1 MGKTSEPFALRRWL
15 LSVAFLILLFTCAG
29 GVISLPL
36 ASTLPAQAAG
46 ESDPVYVHP
55 SLIADCKAVVPGK
68 KFKLGVELK
77 QEPGWHTYYRESG
90 EAGMPTKINWIL
102 PEGFRAGDLLWEM
115 PHKLVDSGITTYG
128 YNDRTLIAAEIDVPA
143 TAKPGE
149 KLSFKA
155 KVKWLSCKDACIPGA
170 AELELSLPVVAD
182 PAAASPDNVEKF
194 KNANFNGPISAIR
207 ADGGVPDGAL
217 KKSAG
222 TEVLNT
228 SFQLTGNQEPQAG
241 LMTYLGFAFI
251 GGFILNFMPCV
262 LPVISIKV
270 FSLVQQAGEDPKRV
284 FQHGVTFAAGIIAS
298 FVALGGLVIAIQN
311 AGQKIGWG
319 FQFQY
324 PVFVLGMA
332 SIVTVFALS
341 MFGVFYINVT
351 AGQQSIDKLASAEGL
366 SGTFFKGVLAT
377 VLSTPCTAP
386 FLGTALGFAFVQPW
400 WQILTIFAVIALGM
414 SSPYLVL
421 AVRPNWMEFL
431 PKPGAW
437 MEKFKESLG
446 FLLLATTV
454 WLLSCLAGLVDPD
467 AVVSALGFMLCL
479 GLAAWVVGGF
489 IDLTSTGQRKLVV
502 WFVALVVVATG
513 YWGLLRPFP
522 ELLGTKATKGQ
533 KRKVE
538 GIDWQNFTLAELDK
552 NLKANKTVFIDFT
565 AQWCLTCKA
574 NEATIINTPEVI
586 ERFKALNIV
595 PLKADWTAQDA
606 EISELL
612 RKFGRSGV
620 PVYVVFPAG
629 HPNEPVVLPEVISKQ
644 IVIDALNKAGA
655 SK

>member
-1 MGKTSEPFALRRWL
+1 MRKTGESFAVRQWL
-15 LSVAFLILLFTCAG
+15 LSLAFLVLSFSYAG
-29 GVISLPL
+29 AVISLPL
-36 ASTLPAQAAG
+36 ASALPAQAAG
-46 ESDPVYVHP
+46 ESDPEYVHP
-55 SLIADCKAVVPGK
+55 SLIADCKALVPGK

-77 QEPGWHTYYRESG
+77 QEPGWHTYYKESG
-90 EAGMPTKINWIL
+90 EAGMPTRIEWHL
-102 PEGFRAGDLLWEM
+102 PEGFKAGDLLWEM

-143 TAKPGE
+143 SAKPGD
-149 KLSFKA
+149 KLTFKA
-155 KVKWLSCKDACIPGA
+155 HVKWLSCKDACVPGA
-170 AELELSLPVVAD
+170 GDLELSLPVVAD
-182 PAAASPDNVEKF
+182 PAAATPDNVDKF
-194 KNANFNGPISAIR
+194 QKANFSGPISAIK
-207 ADGGVPDGAL
+207 ADGGVPDGSP
-217 KKSAG
+217 KKSDGSEILKA
-222 TEVLNT
+222 
-228 SFQLTGNQEPQAG
+228 SFQLTGNEQPQEG

-284 FQHGVTFAAGIIAS
+284 FQHGLTFAGGIIAS
-298 FVALGGLVIAIQN
+298 FLFLGGLVIAIQN

-324 PVFVLGMA
+324 PVFVVGMA

-341 MFGVFYINVT
+341 MFGVFYINLT
-351 AGQQSIDKLASAEGL
+351 AGQQSIDKLASSEGL
-366 SGTFFKGVLAT
+366 TGTFFKGVLAT

-386 FLGTALGFAFVQPW
+386 FLGAALGFAFAQPW
-400 WQILTIFAVIALGM
+400 WQILTIFLAIALGM
-414 SSPYLVL
+414 SSPYMVL
-421 AVRPNWMEFL
+421 AVRPNWMRFL

-454 WLLSCLAGLVDPD
+454 WLVSVLAGLVDPD
-467 AVVSALGFMLCL
+467 AVISALGFMLCL
-479 GLAAWVVGGF
+479 SLSSWIMGGF
-489 IDLTSTGQRKLVV
+489 IDLTSTLQRKLVV
-502 WFVALVVVATG
+502 WALALIVVAAG
-513 YWGLLRPFP
+513 YWGFLKPFP

-533 KRKVE
+533 KRLSE
-538 GIDWQNFTLAELDK
+538 GIDWQNFSLAELDK
-552 NLKANKTVFIDFT
+552 NVKANKTVFIDFT

-586 ERFKALNIV
+586 ERFKALNVV

-606 EISELL
+606 DISDLL

-620 PVYVVFPAG
+620 PVYVIFPAG